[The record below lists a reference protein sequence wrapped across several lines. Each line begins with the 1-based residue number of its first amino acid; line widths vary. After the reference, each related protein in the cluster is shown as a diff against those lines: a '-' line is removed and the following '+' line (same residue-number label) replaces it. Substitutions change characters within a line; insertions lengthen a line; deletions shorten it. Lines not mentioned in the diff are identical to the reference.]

1 MEAGK
6 LKSVTQT
13 ISLIVGLALIVMG
26 LVGFL
31 FPSLSGL
38 HLSNFHCAIMAISGG
53 TLFYNAFKD
62 NDRDLFISCLCFGIY
77 FALHAVAGF
86 AFANSVNSSSN
97 PELLRMIP
105 NFTEL
110 GIVDHIL
117 NGIIGIM
124 RIMVL
129 VMNLTSVSC
138 YRVRPMTSAIPFNV
152 PIRSFSSCGFS
163 A

>member
-86 AFANSVNSSSN
+86 AFANSVNSVNSSSN

-117 NGIIGIM
+117 NGIIGI
-124 RIMVL
+124 VL
-129 VMNLTSVSC
+129 MGGALDWW
-138 YRVRPMTSAIPFNV
+138 RVHHERRRWNRHDRRRQRLH
-152 PIRSFSSCGFS
+152 PIR
-163 A
+163 